1 LFLAKYQA
9 FGLVIASELPL
20 PQLLPS
26 DAAATVTIRLGNVP
40 QRLETL
46 LSEGAFYQS
55 NASQILIRV
64 ENIASYF
71 IQNGEKITIE
81 VAQNADEQT
90 VQTILFGTVL
100 AAILHQRG
108 ALPLHGSALA
118 SGDEAILILGASRA
132 GKSTTSAALLK
143 RGFCLLSDDL
153 AVIAFEK
160 DERPKVYSGIPQQ
173 NLWQDTLDY
182 FEKSSQ
188 DLEELTLK
196 LNKYVL
202 PIRENFCDKVLPIR
216 RIYILEP
223 KDAALGIETLSG
235 LESLKSLGAQVFRE
249 QFLKPVNG
257 SANLMKQLVALAN
270 AVPIR
275 RINRPEAHGT
285 HEALVRLI
293 EDDLEKEE

>member
-1 LFLAKYQA
+1 LFAKYQA

-26 DAAATVTIRLGNVP
+26 DATATVTIRLGKVP
-40 QRLETL
+40 QGLETV

-55 NASQILIRV
+55 NASQILIRA
-64 ENIASYF
+64 ETIASYF
-71 IQNGEKITIE
+71 IRNGEEITIE
-81 VAQNADEQT
+81 VAQNAEEQA
-90 VQTILFGTVL
+90 VRTILLSTGL

-118 SGDEAILILGASRA
+118 LNDEAILILGASRA

-153 AVIAFEK
+153 AVINFENPA
-160 DERPKVYSGIPQQ
+160 RPKVYSGIPQQ
-173 NLWQDTLDY
+173 NLWQDALDY
-182 FEKSSQ
+182 FEKSSE
-188 DLEELTLK
+188 DLEALALK

-223 KDAALGIETLSG
+223 KDAALGIETLRG
-235 LESLKSLGAQVFRE
+235 LEGLQRLGAQVFRE
-249 QFLKPVNG
+249 QFLNPITG
-257 SANLMKQLVALAN
+257 SANLMKQLALLAN
-270 AVPIR
+270 AVVIR
-275 RINRPEAHGT
+275 RISRPKALDS

-293 EDDLEKEE
+293 EEDLGKKG